1 MNSIQ
6 DLEQQN
12 LQDSWSIL
20 YLSLAKC
27 LLQTPPVEQAEG
39 VLRAAIRSYASTIG
53 RMERASNQAARL
65 RINLNTFFR
74 QPALRPRDPRLRV
87 DIQRLNEQVA
97 LLNVIR
103 CPFATLARQQGVE
116 KLAKPFC
123 EEFCSACIDTY
134 TDGVSQ
140 VNLSEVLT
148 EPQNTHC
155 RIAAYFRPA
164 NQSQALR
171 KFSFSSFEEQEPP
184 VEHIVDTHNNPET
197 WRTLADTLIRSF
209 LDAGVPRNIMEQGL
223 TLAKEDITSFL
234 NHRARCMEQPFD
246 KAFLR
251 NNNSLGN
258 FELLCEV

>member
-1 MNSIQ
+1 MNSIR

-20 YLSLAKC
+20 YLSLTKC
-27 LLQTPPVEQAEG
+27 LLQTLPADQAEAI
-39 VLRAAIRSYASTIG
+39 LRAAIRIYAATIG
-53 RMERASNQAARL
+53 RVERASDQAAGL
-65 RINLNTFFR
+65 LINLNTFFR
-74 QPALRPRDPRLRV
+74 QPVLCPRDPRLRV

-103 CPFATLARQQGVE
+103 CPFASLARRRGAE

-123 EEFCSACIDTY
+123 EEFCSACIDAY

-148 EPQNTHC
+148 ETQNTHC

-171 KFSFSSFEEQEPP
+171 KLSFSSFEEHEPP
-184 VEHIVDTHNNPET
+184 IKHTADAHNVPET
-197 WRTLADTLIRSF
+197 WRTLADMLIRAF
-209 LDAGVPRNIMEQGL
+209 LDAGIPRDIVEQGL
-223 TLAKEDITSFL
+223 VLAKEEITAFL
-234 NHRARCMEQPFD
+234 RYRARCMERPFD
-246 KAFLR
+246 EMFLR

-258 FELLCEV
+258 FDPLCEV

>member
-1 MNSIQ
+1 MNSIW

-20 YLSLAKC
+20 YLSLTKY
-27 LLQTPPVEQAEG
+27 LLQTLPADQAET
-39 VLRAAIRSYASTIG
+39 VLRAAIRTYAAMIG
-53 RMERASNQAARL
+53 RMERASDQAAGL
-65 RINLNTFFR
+65 LINLNTFFR
-74 QPALRPRDPRLRV
+74 RPMLCPRDPRLHV
-87 DIQRLNEQVA
+87 DIQRLDEQVA

-103 CPFATLARQQGVE
+103 CPFACLARRRGEE

-123 EEFCSACIDTY
+123 EEFCPACIDTY

-164 NQSQALR
+164 NQPQPLR
-171 KFSFSSFEEQEPP
+171 KLSFSSFDEHEPP
-184 VEHIVDTHNNPET
+184 VEPTADAHNDPET
-197 WRTLADTLIRSF
+197 WRTLADMLIRSF
-209 LDAGVPRNIMEQGL
+209 LDVGITRDIVEQGIA
-223 TLAKEDITSFL
+223 LAKEEITAFL
-234 NHRARCMEQPFD
+234 CHRARCMERPFD
-246 KAFLR
+246 EMFLR

-258 FELLCEV
+258 FDPLCEV